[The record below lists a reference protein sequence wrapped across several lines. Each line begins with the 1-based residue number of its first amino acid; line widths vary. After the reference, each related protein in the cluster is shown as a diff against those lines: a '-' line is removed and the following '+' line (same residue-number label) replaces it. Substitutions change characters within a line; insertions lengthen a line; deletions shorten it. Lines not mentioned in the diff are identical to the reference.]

1 MAPQTLTS
9 ADAAIIAQA
18 FRDEIA
24 EDEAMYAAYVP
35 DSLYTRG
42 AARAVAAVNKA
53 HAASAT
59 KPSK

>member
-1 MAPQTLTS
+1 MGIPLTS

-24 EDEAMYAAYVP
+24 ADEAMYAGYVP

-53 HAASAT
+53 HAASPA

>member
-1 MAPQTLTS
+1 MATQPLTS

-24 EDEAMYAAYVP
+24 ADETMYAGYVP
-35 DSLYTRG
+35 DSIYTRG

-53 HAASAT
+53 HAASAA

>member
-1 MAPQTLTS
+1 MDVTLTN

-24 EDEAMYAAYVP
+24 EDESMYAGYVP

-42 AARAVAAVNKA
+42 AARAVTAVNKA
-53 HAASAT
+53 HAASPA